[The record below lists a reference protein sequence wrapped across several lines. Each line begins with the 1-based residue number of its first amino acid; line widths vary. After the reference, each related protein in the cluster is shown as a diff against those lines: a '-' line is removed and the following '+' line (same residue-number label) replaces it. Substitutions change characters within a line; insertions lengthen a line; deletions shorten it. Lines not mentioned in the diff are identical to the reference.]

1 MAVAR
6 PFCTILLT
14 FTWACSIAC
23 TLEAQEVP
31 VPQLT
36 PGSERKPASASGN
49 PVQSA
54 PPQTVALT
62 VAKGAPLQ
70 VALDQEVR
78 LKRVGQPFHARI
90 VEPVYAFDRI
100 VVPTGS
106 AIVGEVT
113 KIETLSGGQLTL
125 AALNAD
131 F

>member
-1 MAVAR
+1 MAVSR
-6 PFCTILLT
+6 PIFTILLT

-70 VALDQEVR
+70 VALDEEVR
-78 LKRVGQPFHARI
+78 AQKVGQPVQART
-90 VEPVYAFDRI
+90 VTPGYRFDHLL
-100 VVPTGS
+100 VP
-106 AIVGEVT
+106 
-113 KIETLSGGQLTL
+113 
-125 AALNAD
+125 
-131 F
+131 